1 MSAAELA
8 ARSSDPVRLVGQRRW
23 WALATMQTGVFM
35 AILDVFITN
44 VAVPAIRADLHA
56 SFAEIQLV
64 IAAYSIAYGVSLITG
79 GRLGDIYGRRQMYA
93 LGMAG
98 FVVASVLCGLA
109 PTAATLI
116 AARVL
121 QGIAAALMFP
131 QVFAMMRVSY
141 TQAEQATAFAVMGA
155 VLGLS
160 AIAGQILG
168 GFLIAFD
175 PAGLGWRAVFLINLP
190 IGAVALAATW
200 AFLGESRAPG
210 ATRLDLGGV
219 ALVTVALMLLLM
231 PLVLGREAGWP
242 LWSLVSLAAVVPAG
256 AAFFA
261 QQRAVTAR
269 NGVPLLVLALF
280 RERAFSVGIAIILVY
295 YTTLVSFFLTTTL
308 FLQIGLARDALHA
321 ALVLLL
327 PGTVFLF
334 TSIATPR
341 LMRRYGHRLLSIGVA
356 LAALGF
362 AGTCATALLG
372 LMGETGIGLV
382 PWMTITALG
391 QGLFMTPLFGVILG
405 SIRGAHAGSAAGVL
419 STMQQVG
426 GAVGVAVVGIIFFGI
441 VDAGAGA
448 GVPAAASYAYALA
461 GSTGY
466 NVLAAFVVLALFRRL
481 PGPART

>member
-1 MSAAELA
+1 MSGASAAA
-8 ARSSDPVRLVGQRRW
+8 APAADPVRLVGQRRW

-64 IAAYSIAYGVSLITG
+64 IAGYSIAYGVSLITG

-141 TQAEQATAFAVMGA
+141 TPAEQATAFAVMGA

-160 AIAGQILG
+160 AIAGQVLG

-219 ALVTVALMLLLM
+219 ILVTVALLLLLM

-256 AAFFA
+256 AVFFA
-261 QQRAVTAR
+261 HQRAVTAR
-269 NGVPLLVLALF
+269 NGVPLLVLSLF

-321 ALVLLL
+321 ALVLLV

-334 TSIATPR
+334 ASIATPR

-362 AGTCATALLG
+362 AGTCAASLLG

-441 VDAGAGA
+441 VDAGAGM
-448 GVPAAASYAYALA
+448 PTPASYAHALA
-461 GSTGY
+461 GSSGY
-466 NVLAAFVVLALFRRL
+466 NVLAAFAVLALFRHL
-481 PGPART
+481 PGPAR

>member
-1 MSAAELA
+1 MSAITVAELA
-8 ARSSDPVRLVGQRRW
+8 RSPDSALLVGKRRW

-44 VAVPAIRADLHA
+44 VAVPAIRTDLAA
-56 SFAEIQLV
+56 SFAEVQLV

-79 GRLGDIYGRRQMYA
+79 GRLGDLYGRRRMYA
-93 LGMAG
+93 IGMAG

-121 QGIAAALMFP
+121 QGIAAAVMFP
-131 QVFAMMRVSY
+131 QVFAMMRVCY
-141 TQAEQATAFAVMGA
+141 APAEQATAFAVMGA

-160 AIAGQILG
+160 AIAGQMLG
-168 GFLIAFD
+168 GFLIATD

-190 IGAVALAATW
+190 IGAVALVAT
-200 AFLGESRAPG
+200 ALFLRESHAPG
-210 ATRLDLGGV
+210 VTRLDLGGV
-219 ALVTVALMLLLM
+219 GLASVSLLLLLM

-242 LWSLVSLAAVVPAG
+242 LWAFVCLAAFVPAG
-256 AAFFA
+256 AAFLA
-261 QQRAVTAR
+261 HQRAITAR

-280 RERAFSVGIAIILVY
+280 RERAFSVGIAMILIY

-308 FLQIGLARDALHA
+308 TLQIGLERDALHA

-327 PGTVFLF
+327 PGTVFLLA
-334 TSIATPR
+334 SIATPR
-341 LMRRYGHRLLSIGVA
+341 LMRRFGHRLLSAGVA
-356 LAALGF
+356 IAALGF
-362 AGTCATALLG
+362 AGTSLAAWLGLLG
-372 LMGETGIGLV
+372 ASGLGLV
-382 PWMTITALG
+382 PWMTVTALG

-426 GAVGVAVVGIIFFGI
+426 GALGVALVGIIYFGV
-441 VDAGAGA
+441 VDAGGGTA
-448 GVPAAASYAYALA
+448 VSYAHALG
-461 GSTGY
+461 GSTAY
-466 NVLAAFVVLALFRRL
+466 NVLAAAVVLTLFRRL
-481 PGPART
+481 PAR

>member
-1 MSAAELA
+1 MTTAELA
-8 ARSSDPVRLVGQRRW
+8 ARRDPALLAGSRRW
-23 WALATMQTGVFM
+23 WALGTMMTGVFM

-44 VAVPAIRADLHA
+44 VAVPAIRADLNA
-56 SFAEIQLV
+56 SFAEVQLV

-79 GRLGDIYGRRQMYA
+79 GRLGDIYGRRQMFA

-141 TQAEQATAFAVMGA
+141 TPAEQATAFAVMGA

-160 AIAGQILG
+160 AIAGQVIG
-168 GFLIAFD
+168 GFLIAAD

-190 IGAVALAATW
+190 IGAVALVATW
-200 AFLGESRAPG
+200 AFLAESRAPG

-219 ALVTVALMLLLM
+219 VLATIALMLLM
-231 PLVLGREAGWP
+231 APLVLGREAGWP
-242 LWSLVSLAAVVPAG
+242 LWAFVCLAAFVPA
-256 AAFFA
+256 ATVFLAH
-261 QQRAVTAR
+261 QRAITAR
-269 NGVPLLVLALF
+269 AGVPLLVLALF
-280 RERAFSVGIAIILVY
+280 RERAFSVGITIILVF

-308 FLQIGLARDALHA
+308 FLQIGLGRDALHA
-321 ALVLLL
+321 ALVLL
-327 PGTVFLF
+327 PPATVFLLV
-334 TSIATPR
+334 SIATPR
-341 LMRRYGHRLLSIGVA
+341 LMRRYGHALLSGGVA
-356 LAALGF
+356 IAALGF
-362 AGTCATALLG
+362 AGVSVSALLG

-382 PWMTITALG
+382 PWMSLTALG

-426 GAVGVAVVGIIFFGI
+426 GALGVAVVGIVYFGI
-441 VDAGAGA
+441 VDAGG
-448 GVPAAASYAYALA
+448 GTPASYTTALA
-461 GSTGY
+461 ASTGY
-466 NVLAAFVVLALFRRL
+466 NLVAALVVLALFRRL
-481 PGPART
+481 PGPAARM

>member
-1 MSAAELA
+1 MSTAELA
-8 ARSSDPVRLVGQRRW
+8 ARPHDPALLAGSRRW
-23 WALATMQTGVFM
+23 WALGTMMTGVFM

-44 VAVPAIRADLHA
+44 VAVPAIRADLNA
-56 SFAEIQLV
+56 SFAEVQLV
-64 IAAYSIAYGVSLITG
+64 IAGYSIAYGVSLITG

-121 QGIAAALMFP
+121 QGIAAAVMFP

-141 TQAEQATAFAVMGA
+141 TPAEQATAFAVMGA

-160 AIAGQILG
+160 AIAGQVLG
-168 GFLIAFD
+168 GFLIAYD

-190 IGAVALAATW
+190 IGAVALAATY
-200 AFLGESRAPG
+200 AFLSESRAPG

-219 ALVTVALMLLLM
+219 ALATLSLMLLLA

-242 LWSLVSLAAVVPAG
+242 LWAFACLVAVVPAG
-256 AAFFA
+256 AVFLAH
-261 QQRAVTAR
+261 QRAITAR

-280 RERAFSVGIAIILVY
+280 RERAFAVGITIILVF
-295 YTTLVSFFLTTTL
+295 YTTLVSYFLTTTL

-327 PGTVFLF
+327 PGIVFLF
-334 TSIATPR
+334 ASIATPR
-341 LMRRYGHRLLSIGVA
+341 LMRRFGHRLLTTGVA
-356 LAALGF
+356 IACLGF
-362 AGTCATALLG
+362 TGVSASAWLG
-372 LMGETGIGLV
+372 LLGETGIGLV
-382 PWMTITALG
+382 PWMTVSALG

-426 GAVGVAVVGIIFFGI
+426 GALGVALVGIIFFGV
-441 VDAGAGA
+441 VDAGGSTT
-448 GVPAAASYAYALA
+448 ASYTHALGA
-461 GSTGY
+461 SASY
-466 NVLAAFVVLALFRRL
+466 NVIAALVVLALFRRL
-481 PGPART
+481 PAPGR

>member
-1 MSAAELA
+1 
-8 ARSSDPVRLVGQRRW
+8 
-23 WALATMQTGVFM
+23 
-35 AILDVFITN
+35 
-44 VAVPAIRADLHA
+44 
-56 SFAEIQLV
+56 
-64 IAAYSIAYGVSLITG
+64 
-79 GRLGDIYGRRQMYA
+79 
-93 LGMAG
+93 
-98 FVVASVLCGLA
+98 
-109 PTAATLI
+109 
-116 AARVL
+116 
-121 QGIAAALMFP
+121 
-131 QVFAMMRVSY
+131 
-141 TQAEQATAFAVMGA
+141 
-155 VLGLS
+155 
-160 AIAGQILG
+160 
-168 GFLIAFD
+168 
-175 PAGLGWRAVFLINLP
+175 
-190 IGAVALAATW
+190 
-200 AFLGESRAPG
+200 
-210 ATRLDLGGV
+210 
-219 ALVTVALMLLLM
+219 
-231 PLVLGREAGWP
+231 

-256 AAFFA
+256 AVFFA
-261 QQRAVTAR
+261 HQRAVTAR

-321 ALVLLL
+321 ALVLLV

-334 TSIATPR
+334 ASIATPR

-362 AGTCATALLG
+362 AGTCAASLLG
-372 LMGETGIGLV
+372 LMGKTGIGLV

-441 VDAGAGA
+441 VDAGAGI
-448 GVPAAASYAYALA
+448 PTPASYAHALA

-481 PGPART
+481 PGPAR